1 MMRETEVLTPSST
14 PRQVGKATQFKR
26 GFLDRTAGKF
36 VLLSGIGVIGAN
48 QLRQSIN
55 CSATSQIWISPS
67 RLTSD
72 NNRSRERKGS
82 SMKIEKILKDFRGEV
97 KKLYGRKLKSII
109 LYGSWARDAAT
120 EESDIDLLIV
130 LEGKIAPGREIDRMI
145 DIITELNL
153 KYGVL
158 ISVYPISAEDY
169 LVVNSPL
176 LMNVRKEGVPA

>member
-1 MMRETEVLTPSST
+1 
-14 PRQVGKATQFKR
+14 
-26 GFLDRTAGKF
+26 
-36 VLLSGIGVIGAN
+36 
-48 QLRQSIN
+48 
-55 CSATSQIWISPS
+55 
-67 RLTSD
+67 
-72 NNRSRERKGS
+72 
-82 SMKIEKILKDFRGEV
+82 
-97 KKLYGRKLKSII
+97 
-109 LYGSWARDAAT
+109 SWARGAAT